1 MYQQQEEWLD
11 KAYDL
16 NLKSMTLYGV
26 IGTHNSELPQNVID
40 SLLKQ
45 AEGYQEEAER
55 LEAKVH
61 NSLSNKKKPSSTL
74 E

>member
-26 IGTHNSELPQNVID
+26 ILKHRSELSQNVLETIR
-40 SLLKQ
+40 KK
-45 AEGYQEEAER
+45 AEGYQEEAEK